1 MPARGRPAQGTSAE
15 DRCQGY
21 KPENG
26 QPRGQVR
33 RTGARDTS
41 QRMGS
46 PGDKC
51 GGQVPGIPARGRP
64 TQGIS
69 AEDRCQGY
77 QPEDGQPRGQARR
90 TGAGD
95 TSQRKANPKDK
106 CGGQVPEITGR
117 VKPKG
122 LNSFLTEC
130 CCCTRGPLQQPQLFS
145 KYV

>member
-1 MPARGRPAQGTSAE
+1 VRRTGARDTSQRKGSPGDKCGGQVPGIPARGWTAQGGKCGGQVLGIPVRGRAAQWTSAE

-33 RTGARDTS
+33 RTSARDTS
-41 QRMGS
+41 QREAS

-64 TQGIS
+64 AQGIS

-77 QPEDGQPRGQARR
+77 QPEEGQPRG
-90 TGAGD
+90 
-95 TSQRKANPKDK
+95 
-106 CGGQVPEITGR
+106 
-117 VKPKG
+117 
-122 LNSFLTEC
+122 
-130 CCCTRGPLQQPQLFS
+130 
-145 KYV
+145 